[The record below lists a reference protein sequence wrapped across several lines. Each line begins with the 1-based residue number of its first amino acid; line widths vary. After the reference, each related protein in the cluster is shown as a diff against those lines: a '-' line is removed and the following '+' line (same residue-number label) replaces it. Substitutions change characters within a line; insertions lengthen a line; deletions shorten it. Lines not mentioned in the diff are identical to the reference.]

1 MFPKGAGHCPALPA
15 RDNIPVEPI
24 AVLTKDC
31 KICPFNIMESRV
43 TSVREMAMAAQRV
56 QNRVELE
63 RSWVKQYKCV
73 IEAVTE
79 YRSFICYS

>member
-1 MFPKGAGHCPALPA
+1 
-15 RDNIPVEPI
+15 
-24 AVLTKDC
+24 
-31 KICPFNIMESRV
+31 MESRV

>member
-1 MFPKGAGHCPALPA
+1 M
-15 RDNIPVEPI
+15 
-24 AVLTKDC
+24 
-31 KICPFNIMESRV
+31 
-43 TSVREMAMAAQRV
+43 TSVRQMATVAQCV

-63 RSWVKQYKCV
+63 RSWVKQYNYV